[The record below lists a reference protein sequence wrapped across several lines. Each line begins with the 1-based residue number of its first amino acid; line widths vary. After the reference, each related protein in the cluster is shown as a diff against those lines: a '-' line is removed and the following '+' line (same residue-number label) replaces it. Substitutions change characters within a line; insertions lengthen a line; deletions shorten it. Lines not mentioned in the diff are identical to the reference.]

1 MLRRDD
7 IMCLG
12 VAGVIIGFKEDNTA
26 VVDVEGISIEADA
39 SLVDVRVGDYV
50 IVHAGIIISK
60 IRKEEAELQSML
72 RRELIGIVE
81 EKLEEYK

>member
-1 MLRRDD
+1 L
-7 IMCLG
+7 CLG
-12 VAGVIIGFKEDNTA
+12 VVGMIIDFKEDNTA

-50 IVHAGIIISK
+50 VVHAGIIISK
-60 IRKEEAELQSML
+60 IRKDEAEIEKKL
-72 RRELIGIVE
+72 RRELISIVE

>member
-1 MLRRDD
+1 
-7 IMCLG
+7 MCLG

>member
-1 MLRRDD
+1 
-7 IMCLG
+7 MCLG

-39 SLVDVRVGDYV
+39 SLVDARVGDYV

-60 IRKEEAELQSML
+60 IRKEEAELEKML